1 MKKCKNNQL
10 PTILLVSTKVWEL
23 GPEPKKISK
32 GVQGTHFVF
41 EAIRFESESMNCRLK
56 VLEVDRGIE
65 AVHGD
70 ENDTVL
76 LIIIYNNTK
85 VWWHAIKIGN
95 YLEMVNP
102 ELNASLSEMAPERFY
117 WLWK

>member
-1 MKKCKNNQL
+1 
-10 PTILLVSTKVWEL
+10 
-23 GPEPKKISK
+23 
-32 GVQGTHFVF
+32 
-41 EAIRFESESMNCRLK
+41 MNCRLK

-85 VWWHAIKIGN
+85 VW
-95 YLEMVNP
+95 
-102 ELNASLSEMAPERFY
+102 
-117 WLWK
+117 